1 MRIALGVEY
10 DGSGFRGWQSQQE
23 GVHTVQ
29 GCLETALGQV
39 ANHPV
44 RTVCAGRTDTGVHAV
59 NQVAHFDTQAQR
71 SPYSWVMGANSNLP
85 AEISV
90 LWAQP
95 VSDCFHARFSAV
107 SRRYRYV
114 ILNRPCRSALC
125 RQRAA
130 WYYKPLNEQKM
141 QEAGCQ
147 LLGEHDFSAFRGPH
161 CQAKSP
167 VRRLTMLEVTRQRDF
182 VILEVAANAFLHHM
196 VRNIAGVLLAIGS
209 GERPVP
215 WALEVLAGRD
225 RTRGGVTAPPEGLYL
240 LAVDYPEE
248 FSLPESL
255 SHTVAQRIV
264 TSPVM

>member
-1 MRIALGVEY
+1 MRMALGVEY

-23 GVHTVQ
+23 GVSTVQ
-29 GCLETALGQV
+29 GCLEKALGQV
-39 ANHPV
+39 ADHPV
-44 RTVCAGRTDTGVHAV
+44 RTVCAGRTDAGVHAV

-85 AEISV
+85 AEISI

-95 VSDCFHARFSAV
+95 VSDRFHARFSAV
-107 SRRYRYV
+107 VRCYRYV
-114 ILNRPCRSALC
+114 IVNRPCRSALH
-125 RQRAA
+125 RRRAA
-130 WYYKPLNEQKM
+130 WHYQPLNAAKM
-141 QEAGCQ
+141 QEAGRL

-209 GERPVP
+209 GERPVH
-215 WALEVLAGRD
+215 WAQEVLAGRD
-225 RTRGGVTAPPEGLYL
+225 RALGGVTAPPEGLYL
-240 LAVDYPEE
+240 LSVGYPEE
-248 FSLPESL
+248 FGLP
-255 SHTVAQRIV
+255 Q
-264 TSPVM
+264 TSSALWLG